1 MIEYKVMIS
10 EVADADLE
18 EIVDY
23 IAVNL
28 QEPVTALNQM
38 GRIKDA
44 MMSLRTMPERHG
56 VVSVSYTHLRKES
69 KTINQINPDVW
80 KGWKHE
86 QQHSLPLE
94 ARHPHARLSPISL
107 VSGIFGYLQ

>member
-28 QEPVTALNQM
+28 P
-38 GRIKDA
+38 K
-44 MMSLRTMPERHG
+44 SL
-56 VVSVSYTHLRKES
+56 S
-69 KTINQINPDVW
+69 
-80 KGWKHE
+80 
-86 QQHSLPLE
+86 
-94 ARHPHARLSPISL
+94 RL
-107 VSGIFGYLQ
+107 

>member
-56 VVSVSYTHLRKES
+56 VVSDKYRAFKGIRLLPIDNYLVFYTVNKAAEM
-69 KTINQINPDVW
+69 V
-80 KGWKHE
+80 
-86 QQHSLPLE
+86 
-94 ARHPHARLSPISL
+94 
-107 VSGIFGYLQ
+107 GIVRMLYGRREWETLLK

>member
-56 VVSVSYTHLRKES
+56 V
-69 KTINQINPDVW
+69 
-80 KGWKHE
+80 
-86 QQHSLPLE
+86 
-94 ARHPHARLSPISL
+94 
-107 VSGIFGYLQ
+107 

>member
-1 MIEYKVMIS
+1 MSEYKVMIS

-18 EIVDY
+18 EIADY

-28 QEPVTALNQM
+28 QEPATALKQI

-56 VVSVSYTHLRKES
+56 VVSDKYLASRGIRLLPVDNYLVFYTVNKA
-69 KTINQINPDVW
+69 TATV
-80 KGWKHE
+80 
-86 QQHSLPLE
+86 
-94 ARHPHARLSPISL
+94 
-107 VSGIFGYLQ
+107 GIVRVLYGRREWENLLK